1 MLPYSAYKKLKK
13 SCVVLNSKSCCYR
26 ECIRRSF
33 SYYNVSSVPT
43 RSLNTLI

>member
-13 SCVVLNSKSCCYR
+13 TCVVLNSKSYYYR
-26 ECIRRSF
+26 EYIRRSF

-43 RSLNTLI
+43 KSLNVLI